1 MSKKGKTDDL
11 NPEMIE
17 FDDDFFGIAPDDMDY
32 DMFNPDLDIMPREF
46 LELMKYKKLDKETK
60 AAVKTLWG
68 EIVSQYWEEH
78 HQIPYGESFIKLRK
92 ELIEILADQGEMAL
106 SDDKDLKTVLSD
118 NIIIIINKI
127 LKQEK
132 RP

>member
-17 FDDDFFGIAPDDMDY
+17 FDDDFFDIAPDDMDY

-46 LELMKYKKLDKETK
+46 LEPMKYKKLDKETK

-78 HQIPYGESFIKLRK
+78 HQIPYGESFINSERNRLRYSPTK
-92 ELIEILADQGEMAL
+92 VRWLCQTI
-106 SDDKDLKTVLSD
+106 KT
-118 NIIIIINKI
+118 
-127 LKQEK
+127 
-132 RP
+132 